1 MCAVAFN
8 SKHFFFSSQ
17 LTVLLKMPVCF
28 KDVIGLT
35 KKSEYLFA
43 TKFVYAYPVPNPKTP
58 LGPDYKFEPC
68 FLPVKC
74 KKFLEQIEN
83 FKVLKDDVWGVS
95 FAKTGSTWSQEM
107 IWLMNN
113 DLDYVTAKEKQLFAR
128 FPFFEHDIYED
139 NSSRN
144 TLELMN
150 RSPSPRHLKTHLPA
164 GLLPKEIWTV
174 KPKIIYTARGVKD
187 TAISYYHHFVY
198 FKEYKGTMQ
207 DFLETFLE
215 NKILLSPCHDHFK
228 DFWSLRHEENILFLT
243 YEEMKSDLMAVLR
256 KTAKFL
262 GKSYS
267 HDELLKL
274 AEHLSFDTM
283 KTNPSVN
290 FTLTYKKPGNEN
302 CDANSFDSKNKFR

>member
-1 MCAVAFN
+1 
-8 SKHFFFSSQ
+8 
-17 LTVLLKMPVCF
+17 MPVYF
-28 KDVIGLT
+28 KEINGLT

-43 TKFVYAYPVPNPKTP
+43 TKFVYAFPRPNPVSP
-58 LGPDYKFEPC
+58 LGPDYKFAPC
-68 FLPVKC
+68 FLPIKC
-74 KKFLEQIEN
+74 KKYLHQIEN
-83 FKVLKDDVWGVS
+83 FTVLKDDIWGVS
-95 FAKTGSTWSQEM
+95 FAKTGSTWTQEM

-113 DLDYVTAKEKQLFAR
+113 NLDYVTAREMQLFAR
-128 FPFFEHDIYED
+128 FPFFEDDIYED
-139 NSSRN
+139 NPTRN
-144 TLELMN
+144 TLEWMN
-150 RSPSPRHLKTHLPA
+150 RFPSPRHLKTHLPA

-215 NKILLSPCHDHFK
+215 NKILLSPYHGHFK

-243 YEEMKSDLMAVLR
+243 YEEMKSDLMAVLK
-256 KTAKFL
+256 KTSKFL

-267 HDELLKL
+267 HEELVKL
-274 AEHLSFDTM
+274 SEHLSFDTM

-290 FTLTYKKPGNEN
+290 FTMTYKKPGNEN
-302 CDANSFDSKNKFR
+302 CDANGYDCKNKFR